1 MTQRLLTAILIASI
15 CAAAHAN
22 TANFNTLSAGT
33 SYAPSSLF
41 SNGGLD
47 FDVLFGLNNVNVAA
61 ASGLVNPSFTGN
73 YLNLKSNTGLNVN
86 LPTGSSQIQFD
97 FIQNNSA
104 ALVINGGWL
113 DSSQIPG
120 TINGVTVVHLLGSK
134 TSPWGSITASGN
146 INSFVIVGTELLVD
160 NINATLLAGLSGDY
174 NKNHIVDAGDYDL
187 WRKNLNSRSG
197 YNSWRSNFGATG
209 GSGTSLANAAVPEP
223 STLTTMYLSLFWFI
237 SKFRRSHSG
246 RDQRRAV

>member
-1 MTQRLLTAILIASI
+1 MIQRFLTAVLFASI
-15 CAAAHAN
+15 CAAVQAN

-33 SYAPSSLF
+33 SYAPSALF

-47 FDVLFGLNNVNVAA
+47 FDVLFGLGNVNVAA

-97 FIQNNSA
+97 FIQNNSG

-113 DSSQIPG
+113 DNSQIPA

-160 NINATLLAGLSGDY
+160 NVNATLVAGLSGDY

-197 YNSWRSNFGATG
+197 YNSWRANFGATG
-209 GSGTSLANAAVPEP
+209 GAGTSVTSTGIPEP
-223 STLTTMYLSLFWFI
+223 STLALLLIGSQWIATQRRT
-237 SKFRRSHSG
+237 RRSPRST
-246 RDQRRAV
+246 

>member
-1 MTQRLLTAILIASI
+1 MTRRLLTAILFASI
-15 CAAAHAN
+15 CAAAQAN
-22 TANFNTLSAGT
+22 TANFNTLTAGT

-47 FDVLFGLNNVNVAA
+47 FDVLFGLDNVNVAA

-73 YLNLKSNTGLNVN
+73 YLNLKSNTGLNIN
-86 LPTGSSQIQFD
+86 LPTGGSQIQFD
-97 FIQNNSA
+97 FIQNISG
-104 ALVINGGWL
+104 ALVINGGFL
-113 DSSQIPG
+113 DNSQIPA

-146 INSFVIVGTELLVD
+146 INSFVIVGTQLLVD
-160 NINATLLAGLSGDY
+160 NVNATLVPGLSGDY

-209 GSGTSLANAAVPEP
+209 GAGTSVPSTGIPEP
-223 STLTTMYLSLFWFI
+223 SAMALLLVGLQLLAIQRRT
-237 SKFRRSHSG
+237 RRSPRSL
-246 RDQRRAV
+246 